1 MKKRSFISVLSI
13 VLFAAFTMI
22 ACEKNK
28 SVEDLDL
35 MTAEDDAIA
44 DLAYDDVFTEVDMVM
59 NIMDAFGYDLPA
71 TKSELDTCP
80 VISVISPDGHFWPR
94 KVIVDYGDGCSH
106 GKRTR
111 SGKII
116 ITVSGPM
123 WEKGSQRT
131 VELEDFYVNDHKV
144 EGTRIVTNE
153 GRWGAGENDDP
164 DYEGKRYFSV
174 VLKDGKVY
182 VPDTDIVIT
191 KEVNRTRTFMEGEYT
206 KWDTRDDIWYI
217 DGIATGINRKG
228 IPFSREITSSL
239 WKEIGCRFITKGT
252 VLISA
257 EGRPD
262 VILDY
267 GDGTCDPIATVT
279 VGDET
284 REINLRR
291 W

>member
-13 VLFAAFTMI
+13 ILFAAVTMI

-28 SVEDLDL
+28 SVEDIDL

-44 DLAYDDVFTEVDMVM
+44 DMAYDDVFTEVDMVM
-59 NIMDAFGYDLPA
+59 NIMDAFGYMMPN

-80 VISVISPDGHFWPR
+80 VISVISTDGGFWPR

-111 SGKII
+111 KGKII

-123 WEKGSQRT
+123 WEKGSSRT
-131 VELEDFYVNDHKV
+131 VELEKFFVNGHKV
-144 EGTRIVTNE
+144 EGTRVVTNE
-153 GRWGAGENDDP
+153 GRWMKG

-174 VLKDGKVY
+174 VLTGGKVY
-182 VPDTDIVIT
+182 VPDSDIVIS
-191 KEVNRTRTFMEGEYT
+191 KEVNRTRTFVEGEDT
-206 KWDTRDDIWYI
+206 RWDRRDDIWYI
-217 DGIATGINRKG
+217 DGIAEGINRKG
-228 IPFSREITSSL
+228 IPFSREITNSL

-257 EGRPD
+257 EGRPE

-267 GDGTCDPIATVT
+267 GDGACDPEATVT
-279 VGDET
+279 VGDNEPRT
-284 REINLRR
+284 INLRR

>member
-13 VLFAAFTMI
+13 ILFAAVTMI
-22 ACEKNK
+22 GCEKNK
-28 SVEDLDL
+28 SVEDIDL

-59 NIMDAFGYDLPA
+59 NIMDAFGYTMPN

-80 VISVISPDGHFWPR
+80 VISVISPDASFWPR
-94 KVIVDYGDGCSH
+94 KIIVDYGDGCSH

-111 SGKII
+111 KGKII

-123 WEKGSQRT
+123 WEVGSSRT
-131 VELEDFYVNDHKV
+131 VELDKFYINDHKV
-144 EGTRIVTNE
+144 EGTRVVTNE
-153 GRWGAGENDDP
+153 GRWMEGEYKD
-164 DYEGKRYFSV
+164 KRYFSV
-174 VLKDGKVY
+174 ILTGGKVY
-182 VPDTDIVIT
+182 VPDSENVIS
-191 KEVNRTRTFMEGEYT
+191 KEVNRTRTFVEGEDT
-206 KWDTRDDIWYI
+206 RWDTRDDIWYI
-217 DGIATGINRKG
+217 DGIATGVNRKG
-228 IPFSREITSSL
+228 IPFSREITNSL

-267 GDGTCDPIATVT
+267 GDGTCDPEATVT
-279 VGDET
+279 VGDNDPRT
-284 REINLRR
+284 INLRN

>member
-1 MKKRSFISVLSI
+1 MKKRSFISVLSVI
-13 VLFAAFTMI
+13 LLAAITMI

-28 SVEDLDL
+28 NVEDIDL

-80 VISVISPDGHFWPR
+80 VISIVSHDGTFWPR
-94 KVIVDYGDGCSH
+94 KIIVDYGDGCSH

-111 SGKII
+111 KGKII

-123 WEKGSQRT
+123 WEVGSSRT
-131 VELEDFYVNDHKV
+131 VELDDFYVNDHKV
-144 EGTRIVTNE
+144 EGTRVVTNE
-153 GRWGAGENDDP
+153 GRWTDGE
-164 DYEGKRYFSV
+164 YKGKRYFSII
-174 VLKDGKVY
+174 LTGGKVY
-182 VPDTDIVIT
+182 VPDSDIVIS
-191 KEVNRTRTFMEGEYT
+191 KEVNRTRTFVEGEDT
-206 KWDTRDDIWYI
+206 RWDRRDDIWYI

-228 IPFSREITSSL
+228 IPFTREITNSL

-267 GDGTCDPIATVT
+267 GDGTCDPLATVT

-284 REINLRR
+284 KEINLRK

>member
-1 MKKRSFISVLSI
+1 MKKRSFISVLSVI
-13 VLFAAFTMI
+13 LFAAITMI

-28 SVEDLDL
+28 SVEDIDL

-44 DLAYDDVFTEVDMVM
+44 DMAYDDVFTEVDMVM

-80 VISVISPDGHFWPR
+80 VISVISPDGKFWPR

-111 SGKII
+111 KGKII

-123 WEKGSQRT
+123 WEMGSSRT
-131 VELEDFYVNDHKV
+131 VELENFYVNGHKV
-144 EGTRIVTNE
+144 EGTRVVTNE
-153 GRWGAGENDDP
+153 GRWMEGE
-164 DYEGKRYFSV
+164 YEGKRYFSV
-174 VLKDGKVY
+174 ILTGGKVY
-182 VPDTDIVIT
+182 VPDSDIVIS
-191 KEVNRTRTFMEGEYT
+191 KEVNRTRTFVEGEDT
-206 KWDTRDDIWYI
+206 RWDRRDDIWYI
-217 DGIATGINRKG
+217 DGIATGVNRKG

-262 VILDY
+262 VTLDY
-267 GDGTCDPIATVT
+267 GDGTCDPIATVS

-284 REINLRR
+284 KEINLRK

>member
-1 MKKRSFISVLSI
+1 MKKRSFISVLSVI
-13 VLFAAFTMI
+13 LFAAITMI
-22 ACEKNK
+22 ACEKNN
-28 SVEDLDL
+28 SVEDMDL

-44 DLAYDDVFTEVDMVM
+44 DMAYDDVFTEVDMVM
-59 NIMDAFGYDLPA
+59 NIMDAFGYDLPSN
-71 TKSELDTCP
+71 KSELDTCP
-80 VISVISPDGHFWPR
+80 VISVISPDGGFWPR

-106 GKRTR
+106 GMRTR
-111 SGKII
+111 KGKII

-123 WEKGSQRT
+123 WEAGSSRT
-131 VELEDFYVNDHKV
+131 VELEKFYVNGHKV

-153 GRWGAGENDDP
+153 GRWMEGE
-164 DYEGKRYFSV
+164 YEGKRYFSII
-174 VLKDGKVY
+174 LTGGKVT
-182 VPDTDIVIT
+182 VPDSDIVIS
-191 KEVNRTRTFMEGEYT
+191 KEVNRTRTFVEGEDT
-206 KWDTRDDIWYI
+206 RWDRRDDIWYI

-228 IPFSREITSSL
+228 IPFTREITSSL

-262 VILDY
+262 VTLDY
-267 GDGTCDPIATVT
+267 GDGTCDPKATVT

-284 REINLRR
+284 REINLRN

>member
-1 MKKRSFISVLSI
+1 MKKRSFISVLSVI
-13 VLFAAFTMI
+13 LFAAITMM

-28 SVEDLDL
+28 SVEDIDL

-80 VISVISPDGHFWPR
+80 VISVISTDGRFWPR

-111 SGKII
+111 KGKII

-123 WEKGSQRT
+123 WEIGSSRT
-131 VELEDFYVNDHKV
+131 VELEKFYVNGHKV
-144 EGTRIVTNE
+144 EGTRVVTNE
-153 GRWGAGENDDP
+153 GRWDEGE
-164 DYEGKRYFSV
+164 YEGKRYFSV
-174 VLKDGKVY
+174 VLTGGKVY
-182 VPDTDIVIT
+182 VPDSDIVIS
-191 KEVNRTRTFMEGEYT
+191 KEVNRTRTFVEGEDT
-206 KWDTRDDIWYI
+206 RWDTRDDIWYI

-228 IPFSREITSSL
+228 IPFSREITNSL
-239 WKEIGCRFITKGT
+239 WKEIGCRFLTKGT
-252 VLISA
+252 VMISA

-267 GDGTCDPIATVT
+267 GEGDCDPFATVT
-279 VGDET
+279 VGDNEP
-284 REINLRR
+284 RQINLRK

>member
-1 MKKRSFISVLSI
+1 MKKRSFISVLSVI
-13 VLFAAFTMI
+13 LFAAITMI
-22 ACEKNK
+22 ACEKNN
-28 SVEDLDL
+28 SVEDIDL

-59 NIMDAFGYDLPA
+59 NIMDAFGYTMPGL
-71 TKSELDTCP
+71 KSELDTCP
-80 VISVISPDGHFWPR
+80 VISVISPDGGFWPR

-111 SGKII
+111 KGKII

-123 WEKGSQRT
+123 WEVGSSRT
-131 VELEDFYVNDHKV
+131 VELDKFYVNEHKV
-144 EGTRIVTNE
+144 EGTRVVTNE
-153 GRWGAGENDDP
+153 GRWMEG

-174 VLKDGKVY
+174 ILTGGKVY
-182 VPDTDIVIT
+182 VPDSDIVIS
-191 KEVNRTRTFMEGEYT
+191 KEVNRTRTFVEGEDT
-206 KWDTRDDIWYI
+206 RWDRRDDIWYI

-228 IPFSREITSSL
+228 IPFTREITNSL

-262 VILDY
+262 VVLDY
-267 GDGTCDPIATVT
+267 GDGTCDPEATVT
-279 VGDET
+279 VGDESRT
-284 REINLRR
+284 INLRK